1 MRIATVTRR
10 LRTFLARRA
19 PLLGAALAVLVSG
32 CAAARPPVP
41 RPPEA
46 ISPSELVGTWYV
58 LESTFPMW
66 LEGKKTDPSFT
77 YDLIAGD
84 ERQRL
89 DDLVRYLD
97 GGEPDSI
104 AGVDT
109 PDPEDSSHFTWR
121 GKGLLFLFKSDW
133 YVVMRAPDRSWAVIY
148 FSSTIA
154 TPEGLDIIARTRTLP
169 EETRALIRAAI
180 AADPTLRTKLA
191 ELRGVRRSTTVKLRV
206 RFGP

>member
-1 MRIATVTRR
+1 VIRR
-10 LRTFLARRA
+10 LHAFFARKA
-19 PLLGAALAVLVSG
+19 PLLGAALALLVGG
-32 CAAARPPVP
+32 CATTRPAVP

-46 ISPSELVGTWYV
+46 ISPSSLAGTWYV

-84 ERQRL
+84 EQQRMN
-89 DDLVRYLD
+89 DLVRYLNE
-97 GGEPDSI
+97 GEPDSI

-154 TPEGLDIIARTRTLP
+154 TPEGMDIIARAKTLP
-169 EETRALIRAAI
+169 EETLSQIRAAI
-180 AADPTLRTKLA
+180 AANPTLRTKLT
-191 ELRGVRRSTTVKLRV
+191 ELKAVRRS
-206 RFGP
+206 GAPP

>member
-1 MRIATVTRR
+1 MIRR
-10 LRTFLARRA
+10 LHAFFARKA
-19 PLLGAALAVLVSG
+19 PFFGAALALLVSG
-32 CAAARPPVP
+32 CATARPPVP

-46 ISPSELVGTWYV
+46 ISPASLVGTWYV
-58 LESTFPMW
+58 LETTFPMW

-84 ERQRL
+84 EQQRM

-97 GGEPDSI
+97 EGEPGSI

-154 TPEGLDIIARTRTLP
+154 TPEGMDIIARAKALP
-169 EETRALIRAAI
+169 EETLIQIRAAI
-180 AADPTLRTKLA
+180 AADPTLRARLP
-191 ELRGVRRSTTVKLRV
+191 ELKAVRRA
-206 RFGP
+206 GAQP